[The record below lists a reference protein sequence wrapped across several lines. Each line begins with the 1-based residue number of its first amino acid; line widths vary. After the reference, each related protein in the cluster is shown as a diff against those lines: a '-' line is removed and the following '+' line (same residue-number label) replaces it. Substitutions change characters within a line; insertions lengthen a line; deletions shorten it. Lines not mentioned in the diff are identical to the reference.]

1 MVNDTDFSIDVS
13 RRESMY
19 EKWYVSWIWVVMWQ
33 FIYFSGGSKSRLVHS
48 RLLRGQLRICQN
60 TNYADQGAQ
69 NVLCPKLSTGIV
81 QVAGVLVPWLV
92 SLGEST
98 NSTSCPKDSC
108 AVGILVS
115 TVLCPRNIFS
125 WDSKTCKF
133 ELLLKFTL
141 GFVVWPG
148 AGMWVCW
155 DRGCEHYPAK
165 RSNTHAGV
173 ENIEPW
179 QSLTAILL

>member
-1 MVNDTDFSIDVS
+1 
-13 RRESMY
+13 
-19 EKWYVSWIWVVMWQ
+19 MWQ

-133 ELLLKFTL
+133 ELPLKLTL
-141 GFVVWPG
+141 GFVVWRYFDLVLECEFAEIEDVSITLPNG
-148 AGMWVCW
+148 PTRKPESRISSPDSPWLQSCYKVRVIGQTTLQQCLAGGVF
-155 DRGCEHYPAK
+155 
-165 RSNTHAGV
+165 TAG
-173 ENIEPW
+173 
-179 QSLTAILL
+179 